1 MHLDTSVTDSFLAT
15 GSLPASWL
23 LSVAGGD
30 DRPAV
35 PVIAPDPAAVPGIT
49 AARGEVLGVLD
60 PFRPARAEL
69 WDVVL
74 PGWAGALDVA
84 RVALVVGWPAP
95 YDAGVRTDPEG
106 RPVIVLDMARLREP
120 AGPDGVVEVA
130 QGLLDHELAHV
141 VLAGL
146 DPLAPDAGYED
157 RLDRLA
163 WDEGIAHFL
172 GMGTH
177 RLVAPGDPDREDRRL
192 DALAALSLALE
203 ATSPAEQQ
211 KWLLTADAAPVFW
224 DKFACVAGL
233 LACVDAEHT
242 AGPAGVRA
250 LVDGGWRGFARRLLD
265 GDAMLSR
272 A

>member
-1 MHLDTSVTDSFLAT
+1 VHLDTSVTDSFLAT

-23 LSVAGGD
+23 LAVAAGD
-30 DRPAV
+30 DGPPVPAV
-35 PVIAPDPAAVPGIT
+35 APDPGAGPGIR
-49 AARGEVLGVLD
+49 AALAEVRGALD
-60 PFRPARAEL
+60 PFRPARPEV
-69 WDVVL
+69 WDAVL
-74 PGWAGALDVA
+74 PGWADALAEA

-106 RPVIVLDMARLREP
+106 RSVIVLDLARLQASAEP
-120 AGPDGVVEVA
+120 GGVVGAA

-146 DPLAPDAGYED
+146 DPLPPGAAYED
-157 RLDRLA
+157 RLDHLT
-163 WDEGIAHFL
+163 WDEGLAHFL

-203 ATSPAEQQ
+203 ATTPDEQET
-211 KWLLTADAAPVFW
+211 WLRTADAAHVFW

-233 LACVDAEHT
+233 LACVDAEH
-242 AGPAGVRA
+242 ADGPAGVRA
-250 LVDGGWRGFARRLLD
+250 LVDAGWRGSARRMLA